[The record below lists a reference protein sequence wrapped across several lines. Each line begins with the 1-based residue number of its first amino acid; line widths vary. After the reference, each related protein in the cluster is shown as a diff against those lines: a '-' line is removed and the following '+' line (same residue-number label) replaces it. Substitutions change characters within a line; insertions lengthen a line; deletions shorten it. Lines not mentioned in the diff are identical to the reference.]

1 MPSDTLTCK
10 GTVRT
15 KGGEQVVLLDGENC
29 PGCDGRCRLRFSV
42 PQLTLPAE
50 CEVQDGTTI
59 EIATT
64 GRRFVAQATLVFG
77 VPLLVALLAAA
88 AVEWTTA
95 GAWLVPAALLAA
107 AAALTAARLMFPR
120 KTSGGAALE
129 TDRTPLRLRIF

>member
-1 MPSDTLTCK
+1 MANDTLICR

-15 KGGEQVVLLDGENC
+15 KGGEQVVVPDGDNC

-50 CEVQDGTTI
+50 SAVRDGTTI
-59 EIATT
+59 EIAAT
-64 GRRFVAQATLVFG
+64 GRRFVAQAILVFG
-77 VPLLVALLAAA
+77 IPLLVALLVAA

-107 AAALTAARLMFPR
+107 AAALTAIRLMFPR
-120 KTSGGAALE
+120 KAGGAGALE
-129 TDRTPLRLRIF
+129 TDRTPLRLRLF